1 MVKIDFSVNPLYD
14 FNVFNEDKVIISKG
28 LMNSKAWSKTLETE
42 EVWEYINEN
51 GRVISKD
58 FSPLKFAPNSF
69 DLSEDEKTI
78 NIYLKNLDKKS
89 ASNASA
95 ERERNILERLEK
107 LISKRKLEMPQNSY
121 TTNLFEKG
129 LDKILKKLGE
139 ETIELIIASKDKP
152 EEVIYET
159 ADLIYHLMVLFV
171 YKEIPFNNVLKELS
185 DRMEK

>member
-1 MVKIDFSVNPLYD
+1 MVKIDFMVNPLYD
-14 FNVFNEDKVIISKG
+14 FNIFNENKVIISKG
-28 LMNSKAWSKTLETE
+28 LMNSKAWSKTIETE

-58 FSPLKFAPNSF
+58 FSPLKFDPSSF
-69 DLSEDEKTI
+69 YLSEDGKTI

-89 ASNASA
+89 TSNAA
-95 ERERNILERLEK
+95 EEKQSDTLERLEK

-121 TTNLFEKG
+121 TTSLFEKG
-129 LDKILKKLGE
+129 ADKILKKLGE
-139 ETIELIIASKDKP
+139 EAIELIIASKDKP

-159 ADLIYHLMVLFV
+159 ADLIYHIMVLFV
-171 YKEIPFNNVLKELS
+171 YKEIPFNRVLKELS